1 MQRFADKVAHGQLVH
16 VHVGHVEHDLVAGK
30 GRLQRLIVV
39 GRVDRFDLTALAR
52 RHQAHAVAHLDRA
65 RLELARERYGRRLCA
80 LVHVGDAEAQR
91 LVDAALGAVQ
101 AVDRVD
107 ECGARLDRARPCGRV
122 AERGGQSGHALLV
135 VPCGELGRRG
145 LAREI
150 LADEAAAR
158 YELERVLLEAHLL
171 DQERAQ
177 LSNYVVEAIL

>member
-1 MQRFADKVAHGQLVH
+1 MQRVADKVAHGQLVH

-91 LVDAALGAVQ
+91 LVDAALGALQ
-101 AVDRVD
+101 AVDGVD
-107 ECGARLDRARPCGRV
+107 ERGARLDHARPCGRV
-122 AERGGQSGHALLV
+122 A
-135 VPCGELGRRG
+135 
-145 LAREI
+145 
-150 LADEAAAR
+150 DEVAAR
-158 YELERVLLEAHLL
+158 YKLERVLLEAHLL
-171 DQERAQ
+171 DEERAQ
-177 LSNYVVEAIL
+177 LSNYICRRSDPY